1 MVVLQQEIEPD
12 VTLTIAD
19 AAARTGT
26 MVHTL
31 RYYERENLLDAVARN
46 DSGRR
51 RFTGSDLTRIEFIG
65 RLRSTGMPIRGIREY
80 VELIRAGRHTEID
93 RIRLLEQHRDA
104 VLAHLAET
112 QQHLAAI
119 EKKIANYRGALLS

>member
-1 MVVLQQEIEPD
+1 MAIAQALESELA
-12 VTLTIAD
+12 LTIAD

-26 MVHTL
+26 TVHTL

-51 RFTGSDLTRIEFIG
+51 RFTEADLARIEFIG

-93 RIRLLEQHRDA
+93 RIRLLEQHREA
-104 VLAHLAET
+104 VRAHLAET
-112 QQHLAAI
+112 EKHLVAI
-119 EKKIANYRGALLS
+119 ERKITNYRSALLS